1 MKMKLKKCFA
11 MVVAVGCMAAMLTAC
26 GSSQEEKTPAS
37 TSNTE
42 AAASKETEATSQAE
56 GTDIMS
62 SIKEKGVLVLGT
74 ASGYP
79 PYEFVS
85 VKDNGAVIGID
96 IELGKAIADKMG
108 VDFKVVDMPF
118 GELIATLATGKCD
131 IAIAG
136 MPETE
141 EKAKSVDFTEV
152 YINDEQSI
160 IVRKDD
166 VDKYKTLEDFKG
178 KKIGV
183 EKGSSCESVAQAEL
197 KDATFVSLAKVPDI
211 FLELKN
217 SKIDAIVIARV
228 VGTQYIINDDTLT
241 FANDTVA
248 FENKDKPCQGAVAKG
263 NEEFL
268 SFVNEV
274 IKENQD
280 NGNFDKWVEEYSKLA
295 NEQGSNS

>member
-42 AAASKETEATSQAE
+42 AAASEETEATSQAE

-197 KDATFVSLAKVPDI
+197 KDATLYLLQRFLIFSLNLKTAK
-211 FLELKN
+211 LMLLLLQ
-217 SKIDAIVIARV
+217 R
-228 VGTQYIINDDTLT
+228 L
-241 FANDTVA
+241 
-248 FENKDKPCQGAVAKG
+248 
-263 NEEFL
+263 
-268 SFVNEV
+268 
-274 IKENQD
+274 
-280 NGNFDKWVEEYSKLA
+280 
-295 NEQGSNS
+295 